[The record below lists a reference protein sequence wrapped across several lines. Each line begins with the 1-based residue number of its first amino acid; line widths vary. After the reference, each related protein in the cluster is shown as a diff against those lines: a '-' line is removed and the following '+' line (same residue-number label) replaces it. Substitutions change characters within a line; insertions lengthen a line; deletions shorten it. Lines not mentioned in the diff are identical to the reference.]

1 MTDGRSLAVAKKPV
15 VTGLGGAFMR
25 ARRGSPSGLGC
36 RTSGRPCT
44 RRPLTRGR
52 TTRVRATLEH
62 DDFCL

>member
-44 RRPLTRGR
+44 TPAVNQGTDHPGPCHPGAR
-52 TTRVRATLEH
+52 
-62 DDFCL
+62 